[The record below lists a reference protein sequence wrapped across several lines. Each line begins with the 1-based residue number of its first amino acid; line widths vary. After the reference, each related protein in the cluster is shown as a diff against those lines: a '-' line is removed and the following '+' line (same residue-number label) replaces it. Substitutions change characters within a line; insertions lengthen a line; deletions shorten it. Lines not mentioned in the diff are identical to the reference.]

1 MRKIIWLLLPAVAS
15 FAAVADEAGTRLSG
29 EELKALVTGAT
40 VAHVSKSGN
49 PRRWKNAPDGALM
62 ATSDRLRSGR
72 LMGQQ
77 AASSPGTWSI
87 NDEGKYC
94 VRIDWRTR
102 EEEKWCA
109 YIVRAADGG
118 HYLNSVEPGREIEFS
133 K

>member
-1 MRKIIWLLLPAVAS
+1 MRKIVCFVLPAIAS

-29 EELKALVTGAT
+29 DELKTLVTGAA
-40 VAHVSKSGN
+40 VAHVSKAGSQ
-49 PRRWKNAPDGALM
+49 RRWRNEPDGNFM
-62 ATSDRLRSGR
+62 ATSNNKKYGSAL
-72 LMGQQ
+72 GQQ
-77 AASSPGTWSI
+77 TAASPGTWSI

-94 VRIDWRTR
+94 VRIDWKR

-118 HYLNSVEPGREIEFS
+118 YYLNSVQPGREIEFS

>member
-1 MRKIIWLLLPAVAS
+1 MRKIFWLLLPAVAS

-29 EELKALVTGAT
+29 DELKTLVTGAT
-40 VAHVSKSGN
+40 VTHVARSTGST
-49 PRRWKNAPDGALM
+49 RRWKNDVDGSFM
-62 ATSDRLRSGR
+62 ATSNNKKYGNAL
-72 LMGQQ
+72 GQHST
-77 AASSPGTWSI
+77 SSPGTWSI

-94 VRIDWRTR
+94 VRIDWKR

-118 HYLNSVEPGREIEFS
+118 YYLNSVEPGREIEFS

>member
-1 MRKIIWLLLPAVAS
+1 MRKIDCFVLPAIAS

-29 EELKALVTGAT
+29 EELKTLVTGAT
-40 VAHVSKSGN
+40 VAHVSKAGSQ
-49 PRRWKNAPDGALM
+49 RRWRNEPDGNFM
-62 ATSDRLRSGR
+62 ATSNNKKYGSAL
-72 LMGQQ
+72 GQQ
-77 AASSPGTWSI
+77 TAASPGTWSI

-94 VRIDWRTR
+94 VRIDWKR

-118 HYLNSVEPGREIEFS
+118 YYLNSVQPGREIEFS